1 MIAPARLT
9 PEQTAWNR
17 RWGAPHGSRL
27 SRAAAHFPQLR
38 RPLEQTI
45 FRAAPRTRGMFA
57 FQPNN
62 TTRAFEYP
70 WAYNAV
76 APAPGLRV
84 VEIGG
89 SLSGFQFVLERCG
102 ANVINVDPGE
112 AAHGRGW
119 PVDEHSIA
127 RLNRMFGTNIELRN
141 TFLQNAD
148 IPDAHADRVVSVSTI
163 EHIPETELPDVMAH
177 VARILKPGGLF
188 IATVDLF
195 LNIRPFTSR
204 TSNEYGANISAAD
217 LIEPHGLEL
226 VAGDRAELLGYPEF
240 SADAVLANLENYLL
254 GTYPALIQTVIA
266 RKPG

>member
-17 RWGAPHGSRL
+17 RWDAPHGSRL

-45 FRAAPRTRGMFA
+45 FRASPRTRGMFA

-70 WAYNAV
+70 WAFA
-76 APAPGLRV
+76 AIDPKPGVRV

-89 SLSGFQFVLERCG
+89 SLSGFQFVLDRCG
-102 ANVINVDPGE
+102 ARVINVDPGE

-127 RLNRMFGTNIELRN
+127 RLNKMFRTRIDLRN
-141 TFLQNAD
+141 TFLQ
-148 IPDAHADRVVSVSTI
+148 DARLEDASADRVVSVSTI
-163 EHIPETELPDVMAH
+163 EHIPEAELPGVMAD

-188 IATVDLF
+188 VATVDLF
-195 LNIRPFTSR
+195 INVRPFTSR
-204 TSNEYGANISAAD
+204 SSNEYGSNISVAD

-226 VAGDRAELLGYPEF
+226 VAGNRAELFGYPEF
-240 SADAVLANLENYLL
+240 STDAVLSNLENYLL
-254 GTYPALIQTVIA
+254 GTYPALIQTVVA